1 VDVSNTQTF
10 KGFRAKIGGIEMWKV
25 ALSVLVVF
33 TLSVSGG
40 AVLAESIHKWVD
52 EKGTLNFSDSPQP
65 DVRNHPD
72 KKAIKENTNA
82 TVKKLEVGS
91 RVIPQDMLK
100 YGPAGGLPQPRK
112 QDGASEAVRYKT
124 RGTS

>member
-1 VDVSNTQTF
+1 M
-10 KGFRAKIGGIEMWKV
+10 GGTKMVKV
-25 ALSVLVVF
+25 ALAVLVVLI
-33 TLSVSGG
+33 LSISSG
-40 AVLAESIHKWVD
+40 AVLGESIHKWVD

-82 TVKKLEVGS
+82 TVKKLEVGN

-100 YGPAGGLPQPRK
+100 YGPAGSPSQPRR
-112 QDGASEAVRYKT
+112 QDDASEAVRYKT
-124 RGTS
+124 SGRS

>member
-1 VDVSNTQTF
+1 V
-10 KGFRAKIGGIEMWKV
+10 KIGGIEMWKV
-25 ALSVLVVF
+25 ALAMLVVF
-33 TLSVSGG
+33 GLSLLSGTAMG
-40 AVLAESIHKWVD
+40 DSVYKWVD

-82 TVKKLEVGS
+82 TVKKLEVGN

-100 YGPAGGLPQPRK
+100 YGPAGSLPQPRR
-112 QDGASEAVRYKT
+112 QDDASEAVRYKT
-124 RGTS
+124 SGRS